1 MYSKED
7 EDFIE
12 QRSRENLAETY
23 WEELL
28 KIIEDH
34 KCVDS
39 IPLSVGGR

>member
-23 WEELL
+23 REELN
-28 KIIEDH
+28 IIEDH
-34 KCVDS
+34 KCVDF